1 MRKYIAVIALV
12 LLNACSS
19 TSQLHNYQLLDSASG
34 QVAHL
39 DNQKPLYIEPVRMAS
54 FIAGPSL
61 VYQVSKMEM
70 VQANTHVWAED
81 IKQQIRRRMTLD
93 LRGLQGRYWPQQS
106 NRAENYVSIQIDKF
120 QAVYTGNSVI
130 SGQWTLVQQGKP
142 SIVKPFE
149 IQQPLD
155 SEGGYQAQVAAL
167 SRGISELSQ
176 EIAQEM

>member
-1 MRKYIAVIALV
+1 MRQYIAVIALV
-12 LLNACSS
+12 LLSACSS
-19 TSQLHNYQLLDSASG
+19 RTEIHNYQLLDSSSG
-34 QVAHL
+34 KVAHL
-39 DNQKPLYIEPVRMAS
+39 ETQKPLYIEPVRMAS
-54 FIAGPSL
+54 FISGAGL
-61 VYQVSKMEM
+61 VYQVSEMEM
-70 VQANTHVWAED
+70 VQANNHVWAED

-93 LRGLQGRYWPQQS
+93 LRGLQSQYWPEQS
-106 NRAENYVSIQIDKF
+106 TRADNYVSIRIDKF

-130 SGQWTLVQQGKP
+130 SGQWTLVQQGKT

-176 EIAQEM
+176 QIAQAM